1 MDIYSIYDKKD
12 SIEKGIMLDKIN
24 NNETVYFSI
33 SSRCMVH
40 LSDKMFND
48 NYQKSKVSNDKLKRY
63 LNLIKN
69 NIDKYRVSN
78 FTESYIYLTTY
89 INKLETR
96 HLSNNSSNNSSNRIV
111 NIIENTICPICL
123 ETSKKNSEM
132 VSFHK
137 NYDGHVCCPSC
148 YDMHIYTT
156 CPLCRIPC
164 Y

>member
-1 MDIYSIYDKKD
+1 MDIYSIYDKAD
-12 SIEKGIMLDKIN
+12 SIEKGILLDKIN

-63 LNLIKN
+63 LKLIKN

-78 FTESYIYLTTY
+78 FTESYTYLTAY
-89 INKLETR
+89 INKLETI
-96 HLSNNSSNNSSNRIV
+96 HSTNNSSKRLV

-123 ETSKKNSEM
+123 ETSDKYSKM

-148 YDMHIYTT
+148 YDMAIYTT
-156 CPLCRIPC
+156 CPICRIPSD
-164 Y
+164 